1 MEYVYTTRPDPMGGN
16 VILRRTANDF
26 FIEKCWH
33 LVAMVRPK
41 TGLSFYRITDSDEKT
56 EIEDIA
62 YVAKLL

>member
-1 MEYVYTTRPDPMGGN
+1 MGYDYTTRLDPMGEN

-26 FIEKCWH
+26 FIEPCWH
-33 LVAMVRPK
+33 LVARVRPR

-62 YVAKLL
+62 RIANLL